1 MMYRADL
8 TTASGSTY
16 TAYAATPYD
25 ALCAL
30 LEDGH
35 DWRQINIRPAKQG
48 ERMRRQEAAHDN
60 D

>member
-8 TTASGSTY
+8 TSASGATY
-16 TAYAATPYD
+16 TAYAETPYE

-35 DWRQINIRPAKQG
+35 DWQQIIIRQANQG
-48 ERMRRQEAAHDN
+48 ERLRRQEASHD
-60 D
+60 